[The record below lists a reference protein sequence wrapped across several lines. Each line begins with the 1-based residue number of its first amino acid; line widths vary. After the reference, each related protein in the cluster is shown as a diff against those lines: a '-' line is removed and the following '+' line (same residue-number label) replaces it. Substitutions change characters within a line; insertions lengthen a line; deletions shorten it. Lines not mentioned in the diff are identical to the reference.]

1 MRKQYEESSPLQY
14 RERERDRA
22 PELPAKIPMGMTER
36 EWGELHTLEERERIQ
51 REEEGGI
58 RLRGLY
64 DDGGWREI
72 REALPEVGYAR
83 R

>member
-1 MRKQYEESSPLQY
+1 
-14 RERERDRA
+14 
-22 PELPAKIPMGMTER
+22 MGMTER
-36 EWGELHTLEERERIQ
+36 EWHELHALEERERIL
-51 REEEGGI
+51 EEEEAGI
-58 RLRGLY
+58 RVRGLY

>member
-1 MRKQYEESSPLQY
+1 
-14 RERERDRA
+14 
-22 PELPAKIPMGMTER
+22 MGMTER
-36 EWGELHTLEERERIQ
+36 EWRELQNLEERERIVQ
-51 REEEGGI
+51 REEEEGI

-64 DDGGWREI
+64 DDGSWREV

>member
-1 MRKQYEESSPLQY
+1 M
-14 RERERDRA
+14 RDRA

-36 EWGELHTLEERERIQ
+36 EWGELEALEERERIQ

-64 DDGGWREI
+64 DDGAWREV

>member
-1 MRKQYEESSPLQY
+1 
-14 RERERDRA
+14 
-22 PELPAKIPMGMTER
+22 MGMTER
-36 EWGELHTLEERERIQ
+36 EWRELQALEERERIQ
-51 REEEGGI
+51 RDEEGGI

-64 DDGGWREI
+64 DDGTWREV